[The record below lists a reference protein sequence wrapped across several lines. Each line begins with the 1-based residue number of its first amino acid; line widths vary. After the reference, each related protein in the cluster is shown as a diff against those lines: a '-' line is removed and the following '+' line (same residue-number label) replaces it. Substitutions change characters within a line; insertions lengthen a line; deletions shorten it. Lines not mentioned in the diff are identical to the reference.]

1 MKLHLIFFG
10 LVIYITCVQAQ
21 TYRWIDANGV
31 VSYSQTP
38 PPSIEAESLSLP
50 SQSQSDSKAAAKKL
64 DALRQKLADK
74 REDRQLAKET
84 AEKAVRVKSTRQS
97 NCTSARSNLRKI
109 EGLGTRL
116 LKTSDGEYLRLTQ
129 EEREKRIQAAKEQ
142 IKNNCSQ

>member
-10 LVIYITCVQAQ
+10 LVIYIACVQAQ

-50 SQSQSDSKAAAKKL
+50 SQSQSDSKAATKKL
-64 DALRQKLADK
+64 DALRQKLADQ

-84 AEKAVRVKSTRQS
+84 AEKAEQVKSTRQS
-97 NCTSARSNLRKI
+97 NCASARSNLRKI

-142 IKNNCSQ
+142 IKNNCSH